1 MSHLLVMCHSFLD
14 GSPGWE
20 PWAEWQ
26 SRSSVLSVPS
36 PRTRQGLAEL
46 LGGLGAQSW
55 GGGQGPHGSTFL
67 FTQLKGVRQHL
78 GFSLGNVV
86 CSRPV
91 SQARKKY
98 FCLKKKKEKVVIF
111 KSPLLIYWH
120 FRERWD
126 VMCLTS
132 RYWAGGGS
140 PQVFNSVP
148 EVGISYPFRAPNP
161 YL

>member
-1 MSHLLVMCHSFLD
+1 MVLLAGSRGQSGRAGPLSFL
-14 GSPGWE
+14 SPPPAQGRAWLSCWGDWE
-20 PWAEWQ
+20 HRAGEGV
-26 SRSSVLSVPS
+26 RDL
-36 PRTRQGLAEL
+36 T
-46 LGGLGAQSW
+46 
-55 GGGQGPHGSTFL
+55 GSTFL
-67 FTQLKGVRQHL
+67 FTQPKGVRQHL